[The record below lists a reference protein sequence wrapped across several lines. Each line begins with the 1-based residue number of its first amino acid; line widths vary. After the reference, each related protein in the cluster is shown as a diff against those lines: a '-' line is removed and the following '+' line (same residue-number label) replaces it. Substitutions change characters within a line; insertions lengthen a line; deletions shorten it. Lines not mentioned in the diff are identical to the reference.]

1 MYTTAMARTTPSKK
15 TCLQLFR
22 ERLSYKR
29 RKAYAIM
36 SNVIMEN
43 GSFYGCLIEP
53 QGVSAWWRK
62 TAQTRVFVLSRSLLL
77 NRLEPQSRKA
87 KLLLPIMPID
97 IVAYF
102 CGTTFVETAVYFTL
116 EFRIYLELCSL
127 SVGIKTCTC

>member
-1 MYTTAMARTTPSKK
+1 MIQTNIFI
-15 TCLQLFR
+15 QLFR

-29 RKAYAIM
+29 GQAYATMSKVFM
-36 SNVIMEN
+36 SN
-43 GSFYGCLIEP
+43 GDFYGCLSEP
-53 QGVSAWWRK
+53 LVSAWWK
-62 TAQTRVFVLSRSLLL
+62 ETAQTQVFVLSRSLLL